1 MSLTLYSAFW
11 AKALITPEPSLQAH
25 HKNIELQVD
34 PQAMVCI
41 YSMKLLVKN
50 TIVSLLVVAFHSQSP
65 NLAYEEQE
73 PGYATKFH
81 PYNNANTTLV
91 KVACHVYEQPPQ
103 ANSKHN

>member
-1 MSLTLYSAFW
+1 
-11 AKALITPEPSLQAH
+11 
-25 HKNIELQVD
+25 
-34 PQAMVCI
+34 MVCM
-41 YSMKLLVKN
+41 YLFNETLGEEY
-50 TIVSLLVVAFHSQSP
+50 IVSLLVVAFHSQSQ

-81 PYNNANTTLV
+81 PYNNANTALV